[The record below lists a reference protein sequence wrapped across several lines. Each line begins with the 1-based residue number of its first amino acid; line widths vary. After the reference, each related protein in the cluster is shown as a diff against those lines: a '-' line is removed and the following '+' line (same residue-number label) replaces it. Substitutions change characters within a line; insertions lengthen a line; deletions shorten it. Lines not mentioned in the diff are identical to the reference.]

1 MRLIALYLLIICI
14 YERIQCFNKMDDNIS
29 AAVLFL
35 HEENFNFYKHICII
49 IIIIDVIGILKFSHS
64 HTLNHYYILTLTE

>member
-1 MRLIALYLLIICI
+1 
-14 YERIQCFNKMDDNIS
+14 MDDNIS

-49 IIIIDVIGILKFSHS
+49 IIIIIIDAIDILKFSHS